1 MSKQRLKDTIELEN
15 AAMRRR
21 LMWPVLAIF
30 TVIYAVSLGFGIYGA
45 FLHWPWEISVALI
58 SSAPTVALVSILTRR

>member
-1 MSKQRLKDTIELEN
+1 
-15 AAMRRR
+15 MRRR

>member
-1 MSKQRLKDTIELEN
+1 MEN

-21 LMWPVLAIF
+21 LMWPVL
-30 TVIYAVSLGFGIYGA
+30 VIYAVSLGFGIYGA

-58 SSAPTVALVSILTRR
+58 SSAPTVALASILTRR